1 MRYVVTARFMVIGL
15 FLFFPLA
22 AVDGW
27 AQSSKTN
34 PDVET
39 LIEGTREVLDDTP
52 EGRTAFPV
60 STRYLD
66 FKRGLVEKH
75 GFTYG
80 VTPTL
85 MLQQGTQGGDN
96 DFTSNEQV
104 HLTANWE
111 PFRKVL
117 PGGSLNFHYM
127 HIGQVTSTTGVDFL
141 QSMGTSF
148 ALSDSPADADALR
161 ALYWRQEFLEGKVLF
176 AFGHG
181 EIAKN
186 DNGNCRY
193 SCDDT
198 TTFMAAPLSTNPART
213 LPGAGAAIGVEVFP
227 VPELELALALE
238 DARADNELNFNRVFD
253 EGDLAYSGEIVWR
266 SDLTGV
272 GHGEYRITGF
282 YADEIESIN
291 QESSTG
297 VQIGLEQDVGKIGFF
312 LRGGGTR
319 GRHSSVKRYV
329 SGGAVWKGPFSGGP
343 DDWLGLGAS
352 WVRPSDS
359 SRSDEGIVEAFYR
372 VQLMPLVQLSPDV
385 MLVLPSGGSDVEAV
399 FNLRLQVQL

>member
-1 MRYVVTARFMVIGL
+1 MAACLLL
-15 FLFFPLA
+15 FPFTVATSAL
-22 AVDGW
+22 
-27 AQSSKTN
+27 AQSAKNN
-34 PDVET
+34 PDAET
-39 LIEGTREVLDDTP
+39 IIEGTREVLADTP
-52 EGRTAFPV
+52 EGRARFPI

-75 GFTYG
+75 GFTYA

-85 MLQQGTQGGDN
+85 MLQQGTQGGDK
-96 DFTSNEQV
+96 DFTANEQV
-104 HLTANWE
+104 HLAAAWE
-111 PFRKVL
+111 PFRTVL
-117 PGGSLNFHYM
+117 PGGSLIFHYM
-127 HIGQVTSTTGVDFL
+127 HTGQITSTTGVDFL

-148 ALSDSPADADALR
+148 ALSDTPGDSDVLR
-161 ALYWRQEFLEGKVLF
+161 ALYWRQEFAAGRVLF

-198 TTFMAAPLSTNPART
+198 TTFMSQPLSSNPART
-213 LPGAGAAIGVEVFP
+213 LPGAGAGMSMDVFP
-227 VPELELALALE
+227 VPELELSFALG
-238 DARADNELNFNRVFD
+238 DARADGDLNFNRVFD

-266 SDLTGV
+266 SEVPGL
-272 GHGEYRITGF
+272 GHGEYRVTGF
-282 YADEIESIN
+282 HVDEVESTG
-291 QESSTG
+291 QKSSTG
-297 VQIGLEQDVGKIGFF
+297 FQVALEQDVGKIGLF

-319 GRHSSVKRYV
+319 GRQSSVKEYI

-343 DDWLGLGAS
+343 DDWLGLAAS
-352 WVRPSDS
+352 WVKPTDE

-385 MLVLPSGGSDVEAV
+385 MLVFPSGGSDVETV
-399 FNLRLQVQL
+399 FSLRLQMQL